1 MTSRRFSR
9 KIMGAA
15 YTRADGHCENCG
27 VALSIGRIHYD
38 HVKPWQTSRDSSL
51 GNCACLCLPC
61 HAIKTAVENH
71 EDARADRAR
80 ARHIGAYVAT
90 RPMPCGRKSALSKPL
105 DGGPPV
111 RRLSPSQKLAQTL
124 RDRRIEP

>member
-1 MTSRRFSR
+1 MGNLPDDLVATHPGNLAPGRHGDLGAGAAMTSRRFSR

-15 YTRADGHCENCG
+15 YTRANGHCENCG

-61 HAIKTAVENH
+61 HAIKTAVEAH
-71 EDARADRAR
+71 DDARADR
-80 ARHIGAYVAT
+80 
-90 RPMPCGRKSALSKPL
+90 
-105 DGGPPV
+105 
-111 RRLSPSQKLAQTL
+111 
-124 RDRRIEP
+124 